1 MYAELSDETVG
12 RLQTLLQ
19 QQMDTVLA
27 RIDEETDD

>member
-12 RLQTLLQ
+12 RLQILLQ

-27 RIDEETDD
+27 RIDE